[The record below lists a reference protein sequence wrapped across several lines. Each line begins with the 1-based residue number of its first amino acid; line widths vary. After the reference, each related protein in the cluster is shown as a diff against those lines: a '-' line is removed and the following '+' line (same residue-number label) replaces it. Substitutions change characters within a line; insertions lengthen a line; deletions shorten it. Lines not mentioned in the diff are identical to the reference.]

1 MSPDRAPEN
10 RTESLFNSWENK
22 TEDEAERVLNVG
34 VTRARKL
41 VILAVPQIHADRCSA
56 LLSTAQV
63 PHIRED
69 LANKKKLGFPTKLRT
84 TAWRIIAFSDRVRH

>member
-56 LLSTAQV
+56 LLSAGQV

-69 LANKKKLGFPTKLRT
+69 LANKKETRIPHKTEKSRVTLPTR
-84 TAWRIIAFSDRVRH
+84 R